1 MTNFEKAIDKWLKE
15 NEFNCGFYFD
25 DDFGFD
31 WVENKVRIGT
41 MGYNNVSRW
50 FEQFLYEYGLEYT
63 GIFDPVLAFFH
74 ELGHWATNEVFSDS
88 EKMLFNIAK
97 DFIDDRME
105 NQNNMI
111 KYWEMPDEF
120 AANIWAINY
129 MNNHIEV
136 VESLCQIYV
145 DYWNEFIEE
154 RNVA

>member
-1 MTNFEKAIDKWLKE
+1 
-15 NEFNCGFYFD
+15 
-25 DDFGFD
+25 
-31 WVENKVRIGT
+31 
-41 MGYNNVSRW
+41 
-50 FEQFLYEYGLEYT
+50 
-63 GIFDPVLAFFH
+63 
-74 ELGHWATNEVFSDS
+74 
-88 EKMLFNIAK
+88 
-97 DFIDDRME
+97 ME